1 MALTSRFVTAVRRQ
15 GAIPSTYATTDILAV
30 GDGEIQAVFIPLLEQ
45 LRQNFFVRELTATV
59 DARGKVPLPIRAV
72 GAGLRSVQLAINNS
86 WVSLPNRAM
95 EEADSLSSGQPFAYY
110 LDAGSV
116 VFLPTGSSGT
126 LRIRYAAR
134 PGAMVL
140 DSDPLLA
147 ARISSVSAPGAT
159 TTAFT
164 SGFTG
169 SPGNNDILS
178 SGPAHQQKAIAANV
192 SSLGGSNFTVL
203 NSDLLEQPIIGD
215 YIALTD
221 TTPFV
226 PLPEELFAAL
236 VHRTAGVILRG
247 YAYDEEASM
256 QLKLAEEVIERATPM
271 LAPRNEGNPERIKGG
286 LRRALGNRY
295 RGWR

>member
-30 GDGEIQAVFIPLLEQ
+30 GDGEIQGVFIPLLEQ

-59 DARGKVPLPIRAV
+59 DARGKVPLPPRAV

-140 DSDPLLA
+140 DTDASLA
-147 ARISSVSAPGAT
+147 KAFTAVAAPGAT
-159 TTAFT
+159 TTALT
-164 SGFTG
+164 AGFTG
-169 SPGNNDILS
+169 ALTNCDILS
-178 SGPAHQQKAIAANV
+178 SGPAHQQKAIGVA
-192 SSLGGSNFTVL
+192 LGGAQPNLTVN
-203 NSDLLEQPIIGD
+203 NSDLLEQPIVGD
-215 YIALTD
+215 YVAIAD

-247 YAYDEEASM
+247 YGYDEEASM
-256 QLKLAEEVIERATPM
+256 QLKLAEEVISRATPM

-295 RGWR
+295 RGFY